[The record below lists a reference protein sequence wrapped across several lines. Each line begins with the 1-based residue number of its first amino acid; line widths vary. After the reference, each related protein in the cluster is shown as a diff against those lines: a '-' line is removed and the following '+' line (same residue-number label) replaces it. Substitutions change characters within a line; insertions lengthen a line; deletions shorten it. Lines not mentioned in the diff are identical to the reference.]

1 LLQVFEHG
9 GGLQQAAVVEDDGV
23 FKQGA
28 QAFVALLFLLTLR
41 CEWLQ
46 RHPGAQGQ
54 TAQRLPEVYVLLF
67 HHEFEN
73 VSPFVTLTEAAPGA
87 CFRPD
92 DESRRAGVR
101 VERAKANIGFARFPQ
116 LHAALGDNIHDR
128 QSFFDLFYRRHIM
141 YYRRA

>member
-73 VSPFVTLTEAAPGA
+73 VSPLRYTDRSSARCLFPARRRKPACGCSSGKGKSQYRFCPISAA
-87 CFRPD
+87 
-92 DESRRAGVR
+92 SRR
-101 VERAKANIGFARFPQ
+101 
-116 LHAALGDNIHDR
+116 
-128 QSFFDLFYRRHIM
+128 SRR
-141 YYRRA
+141 